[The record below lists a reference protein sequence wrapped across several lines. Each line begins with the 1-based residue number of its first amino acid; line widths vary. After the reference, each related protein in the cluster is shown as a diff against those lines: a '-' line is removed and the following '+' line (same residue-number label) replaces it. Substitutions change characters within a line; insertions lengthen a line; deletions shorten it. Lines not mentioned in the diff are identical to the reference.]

1 VVFPRE
7 SAGCV
12 AVKCY
17 RDAVAIAPTAK
28 SSKPPSKPPV
38 KELLK
43 KGSTVI
49 MLGPGGVGKT
59 TVAAALGIAAARE
72 RHDTGMITVDPAR
85 RLRDALGLER
95 LTARPTRIDS
105 RRLAA
110 AGLDPRLKLSAMV
123 LDVKGAWDSLIER
136 FVKTPAARERI
147 LKNPFYRSLTEQ
159 FAGAEAYAALEQLY
173 DMHCAARFEVE
184 VVDTPPAAHAFEFLE
199 APAHLIR
206 LLDSRAA
213 RWLFM
218 PYAAASK
225 AAFGIAGRAARFVI
239 EQLEQFAGLRTL
251 TSISEFFGAAAEA
264 ADSIADRFRKVDAML
279 HSASVHF
286 VLVTTTEEDR
296 LREAHALVNQMEAAR
311 LPLDAI
317 VLNRMLDERTFDA
330 LIAAPRRIPGH
341 LAEIPAMRTE
351 FHRDALEGAG
361 GLDSIVRYLEDY
373 AANQGNEIE
382 RAARFARELPRGI
395 ELAIAPEIDLGV
407 RDLRALA
414 KVAAILSEAGS
425 GRRFLANA
433 EVAFGIAEPPPT
445 RKPKAAAHRAA
456 R

>member
-1 VVFPRE
+1 
-7 SAGCV
+7 
-12 AVKCY
+12 
-17 RDAVAIAPTAK
+17 
-28 SSKPPSKPPV
+28 V

-43 KGSTVI
+43 PGSTI
-49 MLGPGGVGKT
+49 ILLGPGGVGKT

-72 RHDTGMITVDPAR
+72 RRDTGMITVDPAH

-95 LTARPTRIDS
+95 LTAQPTRIDS

-184 VVDTPPAAHAFEFLE
+184 VVDTPPAAHAFEFLQ

-225 AAFGIAGRAARFVI
+225 TAFGIASRAARFVVG
-239 EQLEQFAGLRTL
+239 QLEQFAGMRTL

-296 LREAHALVNQMEAAR
+296 LREAHALVRQMEAAGLR
-311 LPLDAI
+311 LGAI

-341 LAEIPAMRTE
+341 LAEIPAVRGE
-351 FHRDALEGAG
+351 FHSDAGELNDADAG
-361 GLDSIVRYLEDY
+361 GLDSILQYLEEY
-373 AANQGNEIE
+373 AANQRSEIE
-382 RAARFARELPRGI
+382 RAARFARELPHRV

-414 KVAAILSEAGS
+414 KVAAILAEAGT
-425 GRRFLANA
+425 GRSFLENA
-433 EVAFGIAEPPPT
+433 EAALGSAAAAART
-445 RKPKAAAHRAA
+445 RKPRATGRRAA
-456 R
+456 P

>member
-1 VVFPRE
+1 
-7 SAGCV
+7 
-12 AVKCY
+12 
-17 RDAVAIAPTAK
+17 
-28 SSKPPSKPPV
+28 
-38 KELLK
+38 
-43 KGSTVI
+43 
-49 MLGPGGVGKT
+49 
-59 TVAAALGIAAARE
+59 
-72 RHDTGMITVDPAR
+72 MITVDPAR

-95 LTARPTRIDS
+95 LTAQPTRIDS
-105 RRLAA
+105 RRLNA

-123 LDVKGAWDSLIER
+123 LDVKGAWDSLIAR
-136 FVKTPAARERI
+136 FVKTPAARDRI
-147 LKNPFYRSLTEQ
+147 LKNSFYRSLSEQ
-159 FAGAEAYAALEQLY
+159 FAGAESYAALEQLY

-184 VVDTPPAAHAFEFLE
+184 VVDTPPAAHAFEFLQ

-225 AAFGIAGRAARFVI
+225 TAFGIASRAARFVVA
-239 EQLEQFAGLRTL
+239 QLEQFAGLRTL

-296 LREAHALVNQMEAAR
+296 LSEALALVHQMETAGLR
-311 LPLDAI
+311 LSAI

-330 LIAAPRRIPGH
+330 LLAAPRSIPGH
-341 LAEIPAMRTE
+341 LAEIRALRSELRRNRLSPGDSSAGQGLR
-351 FHRDALEGAG
+351 RDEAAFGNTADKLDATAR
-361 GLDSIVRYLEDY
+361 GLDSLMQHLEDY
-373 AANQGNEIE
+373 GANQRSEIQ
-382 RAARFARELPRGI
+382 RAALFARELPARV
-395 ELAIAPEIDLGV
+395 ELAIAPEIDAGV

-414 KVAAILSEAGS
+414 KVGAILSETGI
-425 GRRFLANA
+425 GRSFLENA
-433 EVAFGIAEPPPT
+433 EIAFGLVSSQA
-445 RKPKAAAHRAA
+445 RKPKPRLRRAA

>member
-1 VVFPRE
+1 
-7 SAGCV
+7 
-12 AVKCY
+12 
-17 RDAVAIAPTAK
+17 
-28 SSKPPSKPPV
+28 V

-43 KGSTVI
+43 QGSTI
-49 MLGPGGVGKT
+49 ILLGPGGVGKT

-72 RHDTGMITVDPAR
+72 HRDTGMITVDPAR

-95 LTARPTRIDS
+95 LTAQPTRIDS

-110 AGLDPRLKLSAMV
+110 AGLDPRLRLSAMV

-136 FVKTPAARERI
+136 FVKAPAARARI

-213 RWLFM
+213 RWLFI

-225 AAFGIAGRAARFVI
+225 AAFGIAGRVARFVV
-239 EQLEQFAGLRTL
+239 EQLEQFAGVRTL

-264 ADSIADRFRKVDAML
+264 ADAIADRFRKVDAML
-279 HSASVHF
+279 RSTSVHF

-296 LREAHALVNQMEAAR
+296 LREADALVRQMEAAGLR
-311 LPLDAI
+311 LAAI

-330 LIAAPRRIPGH
+330 LIAEPHRIPER
-341 LAEIPAMRTE
+341 LAEIQAMRGEFDHHSTE
-351 FHRDALEGAG
+351 RDNTGAG
-361 GLDSIVRYLEDY
+361 GLDSIMDHLEQY
-373 AANQGNEIE
+373 AANQRSEVE
-382 RAARFARELPRGI
+382 RAARFARELPPRV
-395 ELAIAPEIDLGV
+395 ELAIAPEIEVGV

-414 KVAAILSEAGS
+414 KVATILSATGP
-425 GRRFLANA
+425 GRTFLENA
-433 EVAFGIAEPPPT
+433 EVAFGIATPPPT
-445 RKPKAAAHRAA
+445 RKGKTAGRRAA

>member
-1 VVFPRE
+1 
-7 SAGCV
+7 
-12 AVKCY
+12 
-17 RDAVAIAPTAK
+17 
-28 SSKPPSKPPV
+28 V

-43 KGSTVI
+43 PGSTVI
-49 MLGPGGVGKT
+49 LLGPGGVGKT
-59 TVAAALGIAAARE
+59 TVAAALGIAAACASR
-72 RHDTGMITVDPAR
+72 DTGMITVDPAR

-95 LTARPTRIDS
+95 LTAQPTRIDS

-123 LDVKGAWDSLIER
+123 LDVKGAWDSLIQR

-173 DMHCAARFEVE
+173 EMHCAARFAVE
-184 VVDTPPAAHAFEFLE
+184 VVDTPPAAHAFEFLQ

-213 RWLFM
+213 RWLFV

-225 AAFGIAGRAARFVI
+225 AAFGIAGHAARFVI
-239 EQLEQFAGLRTL
+239 DQLEQFAGLRTL

-286 VLVTTTEEDR
+286 VLVTTTGEDR
-296 LREAHALVNQMEAAR
+296 LREAHALVRQMEAAGLR
-311 LPLDAI
+311 LGAI
-317 VLNRMLDERTFDA
+317 VLNRMLDERSFDA
-330 LIAAPRRIPGH
+330 LLATPQHLPGH
-341 LAEIPAMRTE
+341 LAEIQALRGE
-351 FHRDALEGAG
+351 FRRDTVDDADSRGS
-361 GLDSIVRYLEDY
+361 DSIVNYLEAY
-373 AANQGNEIE
+373 AANQHDEIE
-382 RAARFARELPRGI
+382 RTARFARELPPRL

-414 KVAAILSEAGS
+414 KVAAILSTAGA
-425 GRRFLANA
+425 GRSFLENA
-433 EVAFGIAEPPPT
+433 EVAFGIAARPRT
-445 RKPKAAAHRAA
+445 RKPKAGMGRAA